1 MNKRKTSKDVRK
13 NRKKQVLRNRI
24 FLVVFLILLILLV
37 KNLVSLGDDKE
48 SSDRFFTLIGTGDS
62 STSTNKN
69 DNIDN
74 QDIGYVEATDSEG
87 WIANITKA
95 TKVNKNAQVI
105 LDNAGNIRKEL
116 LKMAGT
122 NPDTIN
128 FVAKYADPNI
138 KYDDKYPSKI
148 YKDLDYPYY
157 IQWDQ
162 KWGYQDY
169 GTGNIG
175 NAGCAPTSLAMML
188 SGLTGEKILP
198 SEVAT
203 LATKNGNVGDYGTDW
218 NIYPFIAKEYNLG
231 IKEIEKS
238 NEAIIKELDKG
249 NPIIISVDKGT
260 FTTVS
265 HVMLIVGHEGGQL
278 QIYDPNNLQNTE
290 KLWDFNTFKNE
301 VKNMWAINN

>member
-1 MNKRKTSKDVRK
+1 MNKRKTSKDA
-13 NRKKQVLRNRI
+13 RKKRKRQVLRNRI

-37 KNLVSLGDDKE
+37 KNLVSLGDDKK

-62 STSTNKN
+62 STSKN
-69 DNIDN
+69 NDIDD
-74 QDIGYVEATDSEG
+74 QKVEYVEATDREG

-95 TKVNKNAQVI
+95 KKTNKNAQVI
-105 LDNAGNIRKEL
+105 LDNVGNIREEL

-138 KYDDKYPSKI
+138 SYEDKYPSKI
-148 YKDLDYPYY
+148 YKNLDYPYY

-169 GTGNIG
+169 GTGIIG

-188 SGLTGEKILP
+188 SGMTGERILP

-218 NIYPFIAKEYNLG
+218 NIYPFIAKEYNLN

-238 NEAIIKELDKG
+238 NNSIIKELDKG
-249 NPIIISVDKGT
+249 NPIIISVGKGT
-260 FTTVS
+260 FTTIS
-265 HVMLIVGHEGGQL
+265 HVMLIVGHEDGQL
-278 QIYDPNNLQNTE
+278 QIYDPNNLQNTK
-290 KLWDFNTFKNE
+290 KLWDFTTFQNE
-301 VKNMWAINN
+301 VKNMWVFSN